1 MKKILTGI
9 VIVVVVLLVA
19 FLVAGL
25 LGPQGFKMERSVEIN
40 APRAAIY
47 KNIADYHNWLKW
59 SPWAGMDS
67 NCKYEFYGTQGQI
80 GGGYKWKGND

>member
-25 LGPQGFKMERSVEIN
+25 LGPQGFKMERSVEIKSCHLQEYSGL
-40 APRAAIY
+40 P
-47 KNIADYHNWLKW
+47 
-59 SPWAGMDS
+59 
-67 NCKYEFYGTQGQI
+67 
-80 GGGYKWKGND
+80 